1 MIISMNK
8 TFLFIARGCF
18 SLIFIVAGVG
28 KLMNWQGTVDSL
40 VLTFSEWHMHL
51 EGTLISSDIYEALVS
66 SAYGILGVA
75 TFFEIVGALLILI
88 GFKVRMGAFLLLLFM
103 IPVTLIMHP
112 FWFSVG
118 SEMHRELSI
127 FLKNLSLIGALLY
140 FLVGPQPQ
148 RVSK

>member
-1 MIISMNK
+1 MNK
-8 TFLFIARGCF
+8 TVFFIARGCF
-18 SLIFIVAGVG
+18 CLIFIVAGIG
-28 KLMNWQGTVDSL
+28 KLMNWQGSVDSL
-40 VLTFSEWHMHL
+40 ILTFSEWSMHL
-51 EGTLISSDIYEALVS
+51 EGTLMSSDIHEVLVS

-75 TFFEIVGALLILI
+75 TFLEIVGALLIFTGI
-88 GFKVRMGAFLLLLFM
+88 KVRMGAFLLLLFM

-118 SEMHRELSI
+118 SEMHREISI

-148 RVSK
+148 RAS